1 MEKQLCPL
9 NRSAKHKASPRL
21 SSGSKLELKS
31 WACASQGAVGQPALG
46 KRPYKRQGFKTQWWL
61 QGHQQLCLRRGDVLG
76 FPLLLL
82 HALFPCNLL
91 FNVRLTGGEGRSI
104 LHGTAGRAAHRAQ
117 KTAAR
122 PKNTAATA
130 NPVPSSLCP
139 APSHTLTA
147 PRAVFFTPFQ
157 RKIIQ

>member
-61 QGHQQLCLRRGDVLG
+61 QGHQQLCLQRGDVLG

-91 FNVRLTGGEGRSI
+91 FNVRLTGGEGGKVAASF
-104 LHGTAGRAAHRAQ
+104 TAQQGEQRIEPEKRPLAP
-117 KTAAR
+117 KTPRPRQTRCRPPSAR
-122 PKNTAATA
+122 RPAT
-130 NPVPSSLCP
+130 
-139 APSHTLTA
+139 
-147 PRAVFFTPFQ
+147 R
-157 RKIIQ
+157 